1 MKRKTIPELDEL
13 DDSRSHSAP
22 TIPAFRKPSTSIAF
36 LPKEARR
43 PSLFLF
49 FLSSYSLLEHPMPTR
64 SMTLLRASLLAA
76 ILSPASVLLVSCGE
90 IRAFSKAAEADTIP
104 AYREYLEAY
113 PSGSHADD
121 VYRRVEEGFY
131 RHMVK
136 ERTPDSFDRYLKEY
150 PSGDRK
156 SVG

>member
-1 MKRKTIPELDEL
+1 MRHLFLSDSFRRDSFRESYCNRKPMKRKTIPELDEL
-13 DDSRSHSAP
+13 DDSRSHGAP

-76 ILSPASVLLVSCGE
+76 ILSSASVLLVSCGE
-90 IRAFSKAAEADTIP
+90 IR
-104 AYREYLEAY
+104 
-113 PSGSHADD
+113 
-121 VYRRVEEGFY
+121 
-131 RHMVK
+131 
-136 ERTPDSFDRYLKEY
+136 
-150 PSGDRK
+150 
-156 SVG
+156 